1 MKNKNGLTRR
11 RFITN
16 SAIAGIGTIGS
27 VNLLA
32 SCAVKNTEPYND
44 IKSDKHEYN
53 GYYSGKNLDRIAFPV
68 GGMGAGMF
76 CLEGTGAI

>member
-32 SCAVKNTEPYND
+32 SCAVK
-44 IKSDKHEYN
+44 K
-53 GYYSGKNLDRIAFPV
+53 
-68 GGMGAGMF
+68 
-76 CLEGTGAI
+76 TGIIQEKILIV